1 MFSISAIQTTDFF
14 SSRFLWASKSL
25 RKKQK
30 RPKEYQ
36 QHPSLRLV
44 QDPRVSFLNQV
55 TWCLGCRCLPCLSAL
70 SSCLHSDNDVSFTAA
85 PVKLDNLFQG
95 ERVPRKHFL
104 LSQIRRRV
112 KRKRVLL
119 SSASWEISLAFLLP
133 RQAQIKVKFYILQV
147 PLCCSLV
154 ALASL

>member
-70 SSCLHSDNDVSFTAA
+70 SSCLHSDMDVSFTAA

-95 ERVPRKHFL
+95 ERVPRKHFCCPKSEEEWKGKEYFFLQL
-104 LSQIRRRV
+104 LGKYLWLFFSPDKLKSKSNSTFYKFLSV
-112 KRKRVLL
+112 AVWLL
-119 SSASWEISLAFLLP
+119 
-133 RQAQIKVKFYILQV
+133 
-147 PLCCSLV
+147 
-154 ALASL
+154 